1 MGIKQV
7 VLVVEQDD
15 ELRDRLGEWLEDVGF
30 DVVACPG
37 PTRPDYTCVAGRGKP
52 CPLAEA
58 ADAMVI
64 DLWLASDSVLFGT
77 SSTELLGYYL
87 SSKKPVVALSARSDH
102 SRLADLF
109 LEDALFPIESPPERR
124 ELCET
129 VQAVLAPQP
138 A

>member
-1 MGIKQV
+1 MAIKQA

-15 ELRDRLGEWLEDVGF
+15 ELRDRLGKWLEDIGF
-30 DVVACPG
+30 DVMACPG

-58 ADAMVI
+58 ADAILV

-77 SSTELLGYYL
+77 SSTELLDYYL
-87 SSKKPVVALSARSDH
+87 SSKKPVVALSATSDH
-102 SRLADLF
+102 SMLADLF
-109 LEDALFPIESPPERR
+109 LEEALFPIESPPERL

-129 VQAVLAPQP
+129 VQAALAHQLV
-138 A
+138 